1 MVLQKSSKKASRTMN
16 LMRKPVLQLNSCL
29 EPVRII
35 WARKALTLVT
45 KGKAIV
51 VVHTDRE
58 IYPGIFMPS
67 VIRLLEYK
75 FVPIRMQT
83 LSRKNIFM
91 RDGYKCM
98 YCGKSSSGEGL
109 ELEHVIPRSRGGKN
123 EWVNLVSACR
133 KCNSRKGDRTPE
145 EAGMPLLRRPLPAS
159 VHTGRFILRSMGL
172 EVNEWGRY
180 LYADSDGDRRFAIR
194 G

>member
-1 MVLQKSSKKASRTMN
+1 MVLHKKRKASKAMN
-16 LMRKPVLQLNSCL
+16 LMRRPVLQLNSCL

-35 WARKALTLVT
+35 WARRALTLVT

-75 FVPIRMQT
+75 YVPIRMQT

-91 RDGYKCM
+91 RDSYKCM
-98 YCGKSSSGEGL
+98 YCGHEFTGGGL
-109 ELEHVIPRSRGGKN
+109 ELDHVLPKSRGGKN
-123 EWVNLVSACR
+123 EWINLVSACR
-133 KCNSRKGDRTPE
+133 KCNSRKNDRTPE
-145 EAGMPLLRRPLPAS
+145 EAGMPLLRRPLPQTI
-159 VHTGRFILRSMGL
+159 HTPRFILKSLGAQ
-172 EVNEWGRY
+172 EKSWDRY
-180 LYADSDGDRRFAIR
+180 LWNDSKGEQKLQFA
-194 G
+194 

>member
-1 MVLQKSSKKASRTMN
+1 MN

-29 EPVRII
+29 EPIRII

-75 FVPIRMQT
+75 YVPIRMQT
-83 LSRKNIFM
+83 VTRKNIFM
-91 RDGYKCM
+91 RDGYKCL
-98 YCGKSSSGEGL
+98 YCGKGSSGEGL
-109 ELEHVIPRSRGGKN
+109 ELDHVMPKSRGGKSSW
-123 EWVNLVSACR
+123 ENLVSSCR
-133 KCNSRKGDRTPE
+133 RCNARKNDRTPE
-145 EAGMPLLRRPLPAS
+145 EAEMPLLHRPLPQTI
-159 VHTGRFILRSMGL
+159 HTPRFILKALGAEIKSWDRFL
-172 EVNEWGRY
+172 FN
-180 LYADSDGDRRFAIR
+180 DSNGEQRLVAR